1 MFTLNNNRNSKFQ
14 IAFTV
19 VVSAIAIL
27 TLGMAKFSTA
37 SVADRSYDAVE
48 QIRGG
53 RSLVPLSA
61 IASYD
66 AVEHLRVERTFSPVA
81 SGYDLL
87 EQLRISRGLSAD
99 RSYDNV
105 EQARLFQTFSVS
117 STGYDLIEQLR
128 LARGIPDAYATIET
142 LRLGR

>member
-14 IAFTV
+14 IAFTI
-19 VVSAIAIL
+19 VSAIAIL
-27 TLGMAKFSTA
+27 TLGMAKFSTD
-37 SVADRSYDAVE
+37 SVANHSYDAIE
-48 QIRGG
+48 QIRAG

-66 AVEHLRVERTFSPVA
+66 AVENLRVERTFSPVA

-87 EQLRISRGLSAD
+87 EQLRTSRGLSAD
-99 RSYDNV
+99 RSYDSL
-105 EQARLFQTFSVS
+105 EQTRLSSTFSVS
-117 STGYDLIEQLR
+117 ASGYDQIELLR
-128 LARGIPDAYATIET
+128 LDRGITDPYAMIET